1 MGSNHPRLRSK
12 PRGRGELDPSCREVY
27 EPRPR
32 LTSGREFFWATIRL
46 EQYGRIVAHGGRSK
60 AMNQAISL
68 LIGAIV
74 IIVLVY
80 LLITLL

>member
-1 MGSNHPRLRSK
+1 MIASAAHTSKGLAKAFVSSAGGKGPELLSLQIHTLLRRRSL
-12 PRGRGELDPSCREVY
+12 G
-27 EPRPR
+27 
-32 LTSGREFFWATIRL
+32 A
-46 EQYGRIVAHGGRSK
+46 AHGGRSK

-80 LLITLL
+80 LLLTLL